1 MLICPPSVRFDRHV
15 YDDRWGFSSG
25 RKTGRERGTAARN
38 SRLILSSIRADS
50 CYVRTESTPD
60 SDFIDG
66 VVVVVWRSSPPRH
79 APFTT
84 IDLPLAEHDIIG
96 RLSPPDICP
105 PYLTLGWLGSRV
117 VSVLD
122 SGAEGPGLKSQSRR
136 CRVAVLGKLFT
147 PIVPLFTKQQNW

>member
-1 MLICPPSVRFDRHV
+1 MCMMIDGAFQAVVKRAVS
-15 YDDRWGFSSG
+15 
-25 RKTGRERGTAARN
+25 AARPRRN

-122 SGAEGPGLKSQSRR
+122 SGA
-136 CRVAVLGKLFT
+136 
-147 PIVPLFTKQQNW
+147 